1 MDNNNNS
8 KKNDDKKE
16 SSIAGVIG
24 AIIGVIVLF
33 GDSVPS
39 ILGLLVVAA
48 VIGVI
53 IYASKA
59 AKKRQETEG
68 GTAQVTGDDI
78 KTAAK
83 TGFSKI
89 MTEAKKLAEF
99 DDDDHDESDHED
111 IDPSKYLSED
121 EKRLKQLKSM
131 LKNGIIDR
139 EEYNILVKRF
149 NL

>member
-1 MDNNNNS
+1 MDNN

-16 SSIAGVIG
+16 SSIGGVI
-24 AIIGVIVLF
+24 AFIIALFVIFSDGLNV
-33 GDSVPS
+33 S
-39 ILGLLVVAA
+39 ILGLLVIAA

-53 IYASKA
+53 IYATKA

-89 MTEAKKLAEF
+89 VTEAKKLAEY

-111 IDPSKYLSED
+111 IDPSNYLSED

-131 LKNGIIDR
+131 LKNGIIDK

>member
-1 MDNNNNS
+1 MENNN
-8 KKNDDKKE
+8 KKNDEKKD
-16 SSIAGVIG
+16 SSIGGVI
-24 AIIGVIVLF
+24 AFIVAMLVIF
-33 GDSVPS
+33 SDSLPS
-39 ILGLLVVAA
+39 ILGILVVAA

-53 IYASKA
+53 IYASKS

-68 GTAQVTGDDI
+68 GTAQVTGEDI

-83 TGFSKI
+83 TGFSKL
-89 MTEAKKLAEF
+89 MTEAKKMAEY

-111 IDPSKYLSED
+111 VDPSNYLTED

>member
-1 MDNNNNS
+1 MDNNK
-8 KKNDDKKE
+8 KKNDKKE
-16 SSIAGVIG
+16 SSIGGVI
-24 AIIGVIVLF
+24 AFIIALFVIFSDGLNV
-33 GDSVPS
+33 S
-39 ILGLLVVAA
+39 ILGIIVIAA

-53 IYASKA
+53 IYAGKA

-68 GTAQVTGDDI
+68 GSAQVTGDDI

-89 MTEAKKLAEF
+89 MTEAKKLAEY

-111 IDPSKYLSED
+111 IDPSDYTSED
-121 EKRLKQLKSM
+121 EKRIKQLKSM
-131 LKNGIIDR
+131 LKNGIIDK
-139 EEYNILVKRF
+139 EEYNIMLKKY

>member
-1 MDNNNNS
+1 MDNNN
-8 KKNDDKKE
+8 KKNDNKKE
-16 SSIAGVIG
+16 SSIGG
-24 AIIGVIVLF
+24 
-33 GDSVPS
+33 
-39 ILGLLVVAA
+39 

-53 IYASKA
+53 IGAIVIFGDTLGSLLVPLIIIAAVIGIIVYAAKA

-78 KTAAK
+78 KTAAR

-89 MTEAKKLAEF
+89 VTEAKKFAEF

-111 IDPSKYLSED
+111 INPSKYLSDD

-139 EEYNILVKRF
+139 EEYNILLKRF